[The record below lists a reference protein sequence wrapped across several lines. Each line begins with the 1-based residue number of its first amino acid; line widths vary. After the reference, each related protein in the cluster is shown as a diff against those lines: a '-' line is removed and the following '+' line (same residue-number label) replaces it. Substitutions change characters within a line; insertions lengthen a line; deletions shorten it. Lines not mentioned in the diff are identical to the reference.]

1 MMIEILRII
10 TLGLLYMVIIIT
22 LAAWILLILDWYK
35 DEYKVKRVKRTVKRA
50 ARTVKKAKQRL

>member
-10 TLGLLYMVIIIT
+10 TLGSLYMVIIIT
-22 LAAWILLILDWYK
+22 LAAWILLILDRYRYK
-35 DEYKVKRVKRTVKRA
+35 YAAKRVKRTVKRA